1 MMKRAVFLSACL
13 IFSCLVFGTPDNTR
27 IKPQKPLGKPG
38 DTSGGGGMSCPEGK
52 TLKTYG
58 GKLRAFGNDRHCQKR
73 SQYYSC
79 WISVCEDQN

>member
-1 MMKRAVFLSACL
+1 MNKTVFLFMFL
-13 IFSCLVFGTPDNTR
+13 VFSCVALGTPDHTP
-27 IKPQKPLGKPG
+27 IKPQKPPGKPG

-52 TLKTYG
+52 ELKTYG

-79 WISVCEDQN
+79 WISVCEDKN